1 MRARMPSV
9 RILLNVQ
16 FAHGGGQFRAPI
28 RQWLS
33 TNCSRNRLYSF
44 LHVLRAQI
52 KNSYILVSSTRK
64 KGCARKERL
73 LDGVLLNL
81 SIYLCDYVALRTSI
95 VWPCSRLHLLCL
107 PSAIWCRVCTS
118 KACRLSQRGL
128 FVASESFVD
137 KQCRSFMDGGRVCQI
152 VT

>member
-1 MRARMPSV
+1 MLRAANGP
-9 RILLNVQ
+9 L
-16 FAHGGGQFRAPI
+16 
-28 RQWLS
+28 
-33 TNCSRNRLYSF
+33 

-73 LDGVLLNL
+73 LDGVLLNP

-152 VT
+152 VTYR